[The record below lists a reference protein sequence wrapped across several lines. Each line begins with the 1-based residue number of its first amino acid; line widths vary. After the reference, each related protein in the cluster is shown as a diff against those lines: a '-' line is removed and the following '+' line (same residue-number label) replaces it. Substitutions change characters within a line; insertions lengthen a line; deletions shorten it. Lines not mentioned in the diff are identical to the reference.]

1 MACKNSCVETSVQCR
16 KYTGLTK
23 VNNDSNGSSS
33 ISSYLVECGSDNGT
47 FNYRIDAL
55 LCVSVNITCNGL

>member
-47 FNYRIDAL
+47 SNY
-55 LCVSVNITCNGL
+55 